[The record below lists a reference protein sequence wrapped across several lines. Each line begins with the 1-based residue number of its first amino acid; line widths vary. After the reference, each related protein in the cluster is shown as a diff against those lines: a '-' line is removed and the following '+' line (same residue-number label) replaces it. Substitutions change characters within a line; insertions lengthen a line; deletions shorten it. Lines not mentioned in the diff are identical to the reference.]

1 MRDRQPEV
9 WEKVPPRNRNFT
21 GREELLGRLRHKA
34 NTVTA
39 VVPQPQALQGLGGVG
54 KTHLAVEYAW
64 RYRSHYDLV
73 WWIPSD
79 QRVLV
84 PSALAA
90 MAPHLGLPP
99 ASATG
104 VEEAAD
110 AVRRALESGEP
121 YRKWL
126 LIFDNAE
133 EPGQIEEF
141 IPRGPGHVLITSRNP
156 HWENHFE
163 TLQVDVFDREE
174 SLEFLRKR
182 LHRDIP
188 AKDSSVLADRLGDL
202 PLALEQAGA
211 LQYETGMAIDE
222 YIEQLDRQTRNLLS
236 ANRAPGYP
244 MSMTAAW
251 RVSVSLLEDRLPEAI
266 KVLRCCAFFGPEP
279 IPRDVF
285 RRGNQVLLREDGPG
299 ASQLAAVLSDP
310 IMLSKTLGELRR
322 FALAR
327 IDPETRTIQVH
338 RLVQALL
345 RDDLPEEERAKARH
359 EVHLLLAGAAPASPE
374 TTGKWSEFNEL
385 VAHIIPSGLAECT
398 DPRVR
403 EFALNSVRYLYQAG
417 SYQPALGFVDE
428 FIGRWTAADGP
439 RHKDVLVAR
448 VHRGN
453 ILRGLGRYTEDYEST
468 GKTLR
473 EMRDALGPE
482 HPETLWAAAGYGGSL
497 RARGEF
503 LPARELDEETLAAHE
518 RLFGRENPMTLRA
531 LHNFALDYALTSD
544 YARSRD
550 LHRDAYRGQSN
561 VREGVSENAFLLSLN
576 GLARSVRLSGDYKEA
591 CDLGDEAYEYG
602 LQRLSPDH
610 PTTLHAARDLSIAR
624 RRAGN
629 LAEALELARETHVRL
644 KRILG
649 DGHPDTMAAAINVSN
664 TLRTAGETDEAFMIA
679 EGTVRRYPEVF
690 GEEHPFTHACRI
702 NLAILYRLRGDADR
716 ARTIDEAA
724 LERLAAQL
732 SRRHHYSLTCAVNLA
747 TDLATLGE
755 PARAREIG
763 EETLERLRKVFGP
776 DHHLTLICT
785 SNLILDL
792 RAVGADEEAD
802 LLHSDTRRR
811 FDPPGGSATDPP
823 DLVAVYEGRRVDCDF
838 DPPPI

>member
-1 MRDRQPEV
+1 MVADLRQRRGARPDR
-9 WEKVPPRNRNFT
+9 
-21 GREELLGRLRHKA
+21 
-34 NTVTA
+34 
-39 VVPQPQALQGLGGVG
+39 GV
-54 KTHLAVEYAW
+54 H
-64 RYRSHYDLV
+64 
-73 WWIPSD
+73 
-79 QRVLV
+79 
-84 PSALAA
+84 
-90 MAPHLGLPP
+90 
-99 ASATG
+99 
-104 VEEAAD
+104 
-110 AVRRALESGEP
+110 
-121 YRKWL
+121 
-126 LIFDNAE
+126 
-133 EPGQIEEF
+133 
-141 IPRGPGHVLITSRNP
+141 PRGPGHVLITSRNP

-453 ILRGLGRYTEDYEST
+453 ILRGS
-468 GKTLR
+468 
-473 EMRDALGPE
+473 
-482 HPETLWAAAGYGGSL
+482 AGTPRTT
-497 RARGEF
+497 RA
-503 LPARELDEETLAAHE
+503 PARPCGKCGTPSGPSTP
-518 RLFGRENPMTLRA
+518 RPCGRPPATGA
-531 LHNFALDYALTSD
+531 PCVPA
-544 YARSRD
+544 
-550 LHRDAYRGQSN
+550 
-561 VREGVSENAFLLSLN
+561 VSS
-576 GLARSVRLSGDYKEA
+576 S
-591 CDLGDEAYEYG
+591 
-602 LQRLSPDH
+602 
-610 PTTLHAARDLSIAR
+610 
-624 RRAGN
+624 
-629 LAEALELARETHVRL
+629 
-644 KRILG
+644 
-649 DGHPDTMAAAINVSN
+649 
-664 TLRTAGETDEAFMIA
+664 
-679 EGTVRRYPEVF
+679 
-690 GEEHPFTHACRI
+690 
-702 NLAILYRLRGDADR
+702 
-716 ARTIDEAA
+716 
-724 LERLAAQL
+724 
-732 SRRHHYSLTCAVNLA
+732 
-747 TDLATLGE
+747 
-755 PARAREIG
+755 
-763 EETLERLRKVFGP
+763 
-776 DHHLTLICT
+776 
-785 SNLILDL
+785 
-792 RAVGADEEAD
+792 
-802 LLHSDTRRR
+802 
-811 FDPPGGSATDPP
+811 PPGNWMRKPWRLMSGFSG
-823 DLVAVYEGRRVDCDF
+823 GRTR
-838 DPPPI
+838 